1 MCSDRS
7 RGWPVF
13 KGQWPVLIWAVA
25 GFRVFVL
32 NADQSR
38 ARPAPGRLLH
48 AQDDWGRSRSH
59 RQNGDLLSA

>member
-13 KGQWPVLIWAVA
+13 KGQWPVLRWAVA

-32 NADQSR
+32 Q
-38 ARPAPGRLLH
+38 PAPGRLLH
-48 AQDDWGRSRSH
+48 AQDDWGQCRSH
-59 RQNGDLLSA
+59 RQNGDLPSA